1 MKKKVHEK
9 RLHAASAP
17 WFDGTSGRIWFL
29 FHEVWEMQIISHPY
43 AAYYTWPNFAS
54 SLLFLFGPLWKVQW
68 WGWRACGAPHRRIL
82 CRAQRLA
89 LAISPCPISSPL
101 SSPLYSIFFS
111 LFSLGPLA
119 SLLTLVLHGGIPRHK
134 YKRAR
139 RALAR
144 DSSTFNKGGRRN
156 CRVLSLFSLKSST
169 CALYINL
176 KLIHYKEYAW

>member
-1 MKKKVHEK
+1 MVSFP
-9 RLHAASAP
+9 RGLGDADHAAY
-17 WFDGTSGRIWFL
+17 
-29 FHEVWEMQIISHPY
+29 VC
-43 AAYYTWPNFAS
+43 PNFAS
-54 SLLFLFGPLWKVQW
+54 SLLFLFGPFEKYNGGDGGRVVLPTGEFCVALN
-68 WGWRACGAPHRRIL
+68 GWL
-82 CRAQRLA
+82 C
-89 LAISPCPISSPL
+89 PSSPFL
-101 SSPLYSIFFS
+101 LLFTPFFS

-156 CRVLSLFSLKSST
+156 CRVLSLCSLKSST

-176 KLIHYKEYAW
+176 KLIHYKEYA

>member
-1 MKKKVHEK
+1 MKKREGDRDWMWK
-9 RLHAASAP
+9 RRCMRKDCMQHQRLDLMERVVGFGFFSTR
-17 WFDGTSGRIWFL
+17 FGRCRSCRVRMSEFRV
-29 FHEVWEMQIISHPY
+29 FSFISL
-43 AAYYTWPNFAS
+43 W
-54 SLLFLFGPLWKVQW
+54 PLWKVQW
-68 WGWRACGAPHRRIL
+68 WGRRACGAPHWGIL

-89 LAISPCPISSPL
+89 LPIKPL